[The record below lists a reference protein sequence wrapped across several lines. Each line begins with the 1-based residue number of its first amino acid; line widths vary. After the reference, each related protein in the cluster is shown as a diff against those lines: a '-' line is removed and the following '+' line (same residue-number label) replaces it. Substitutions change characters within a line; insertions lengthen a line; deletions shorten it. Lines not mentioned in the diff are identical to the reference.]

1 VALHSLRNL
10 RSDDLGELEDDP
22 ELLENLGAVPE
33 VTDLGV
39 RVHRIAE
46 LPEGQLID
54 DEESVR
60 RLLGL

>member
-1 VALHSLRNL
+1 MALHSLRNL

>member
-1 VALHSLRNL
+1 LHSLRNL